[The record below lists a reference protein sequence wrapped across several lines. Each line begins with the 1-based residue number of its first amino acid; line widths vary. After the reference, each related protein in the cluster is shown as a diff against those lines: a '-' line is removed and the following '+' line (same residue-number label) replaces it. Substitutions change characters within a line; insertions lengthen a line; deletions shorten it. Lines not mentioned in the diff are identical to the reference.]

1 MKTKYRI
8 QSNNKF
14 RLTKV
19 RKSYL
24 KPPSHAKNKSKTK
37 TNQNKKRSKTTKS
50 NIKKLR
56 WVYLRVFSRLIA
68 QTFLKITLTFSDSNF
83 IGIFSANNFYPIVKS
98 DNYCLLIQDKNSYLY
113 VNVSPMQVYL
123 IQRNGFLS
131 QTFDD
136 NFLSFLK
143 HLSSTRTVYANPPSL
158 SKETDG
164 LRFCVLFH
172 HLFKSNKCFHQTC
185 NQLSTL

>member
-1 MKTKYRI
+1 MSLS
-8 QSNNKF
+8 QSIF
-14 RLTKV
+14 KV
-19 RKSYL
+19 IC
-24 KPPSHAKNKSKTK
+24 
-37 TNQNKKRSKTTKS
+37 S
-50 NIKKLR
+50 NI
-56 WVYLRVFSRLIA
+56 F
-68 QTFLKITLTFSDSNF
+68 KITQIFSDSNF

-98 DNYCLLIQDKNSYLY
+98 DNYCLLIHDKNSYLY

-136 NFLSFLK
+136 NSLSFLK

-158 SKETDG
+158 SKATDG

-185 NQLSTL
+185 NQLNTL

>member
-1 MKTKYRI
+1 MSLSQNT
-8 QSNNKF
+8 F
-14 RLTKV
+14 KV
-19 RKSYL
+19 IR
-24 KPPSHAKNKSKTK
+24 
-37 TNQNKKRSKTTKS
+37 S
-50 NIKKLR
+50 NI
-56 WVYLRVFSRLIA
+56 F
-68 QTFLKITLTFSDSNF
+68 KITLTFLDSNF

-113 VNVSPMQVYL
+113 VNVSPNQVYL

-164 LRFCVLFH
+164 LLFCVLFH
-172 HLFKSNKCFHQTC
+172 HLFKSNKCFHQTY
-185 NQLSTL
+185 NQLKTL